1 MKYQSTSDDSDKT
14 DDNES
19 IDIDITDLSAS
30 DESKSS
36 SEIPVDDLKRISL
49 LKSEN
54 KERDM
59 RIFCVNIN
67 KTSVENINS
76 NNNFGLKTKNWLLT
90 ESFKE
95 NKPQKCSQVTPF
107 DYSKG
112 KQHSNRLKHID
123 TNKEDIIANHIELR
137 TNERMGSSGKN
148 TFGQNDNIIDNE
160 YSISNSSTEFEDRV
174 DCSTPN
180 SADEKYFNSLET
192 SNIIGDKLGTTI
204 SLNNNKQRRSRTNF
218 TLDQLNELER
228 LFEETHYPDAFMRE
242 ELSHR
247 LGLSEARVQVW
258 FQNRR
263 AKCRK
268 HEHQSHKGIMLNRQ
282 SPPIST
288 PLEPCRI
295 APYVNLATIRSVGNT
310 GGHCT
315 GFKNTHISTGENAEN
330 TTEEVSSSFLLR
342 QVSGKST
349 ISAFDPAI
357 LTATA
362 HKYAAVMG
370 NVNTPT
376 NIFTI
381 TQYPL
386 NLAAI
391 AAAQSKNSSI
401 ADLRMKAKR
410 HAESLGLDSIDED

>member
-1 MKYQSTSDDSDKT
+1 MEELSKFVIESFKCSKIEAFSQSQINDSNDLSNKILMKYQSTSDDSDKNE
-14 DDNES
+14 DNES
-19 IDIDITDLSAS
+19 IDIDITDLSGS

-36 SEIPVDDLKRISL
+36 AEIPVDDLKRTAL
-49 LKSEN
+49 WKSEK

-95 NKPQKCSQVTPF
+95 NKPQKSSQVTAF

-112 KQHSNRLKHID
+112 KEYSNQIKH
-123 TNKEDIIANHIELR
+123 NVELR
-137 TNERMGSSGKN
+137 SNERKCSSLKN

-174 DCSTPN
+174 DCCTPN
-180 SADEKYFNSLET
+180 SSDEKYFNNLET
-192 SNIIGDKLGTTI
+192 SNTSCDKLGTTI
-204 SLNNNKQRRSRTNF
+204 SLNNNKKRRSRTNF

-247 LGLSEARVQVW
+247 LCLSEARVQVW

-268 HEHQSHKGIMLNRQ
+268 HEHQSHKAKLTRFE
-282 SPPIST
+282 IS
-288 PLEPCRI
+288 L
-295 APYVNLATIRSVGNT
+295 IRTS
-310 GGHCT
+310 
-315 GFKNTHISTGENAEN
+315 
-330 TTEEVSSSFLLR
+330 
-342 QVSGKST
+342 
-349 ISAFDPAI
+349 
-357 LTATA
+357 
-362 HKYAAVMG
+362 
-370 NVNTPT
+370 
-376 NIFTI
+376 
-381 TQYPL
+381 
-386 NLAAI
+386 
-391 AAAQSKNSSI
+391 
-401 ADLRMKAKR
+401 
-410 HAESLGLDSIDED
+410 